1 MAINGVP
8 EGVDIEVYHSG
19 FQNPVMTAES
29 IPEATQTKEAD
40 NAPDV
45 LQCMREGMGLGMT
58 ASCFDLPE
66 HLRD

>member
-1 MAINGVP
+1 MTINGVP
-8 EGVDIEVYHSG
+8 EGVDVEIYHSG
-19 FQNPVMTAES
+19 FQNPIMTAECAQGR
-29 IPEATQTKEAD
+29 PETTRD